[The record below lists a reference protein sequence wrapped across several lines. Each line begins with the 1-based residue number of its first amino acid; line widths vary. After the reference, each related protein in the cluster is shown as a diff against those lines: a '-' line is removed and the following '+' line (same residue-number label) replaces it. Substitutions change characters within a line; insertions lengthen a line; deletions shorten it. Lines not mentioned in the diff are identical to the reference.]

1 MPAKTNTPSLIG
13 AWQKQVGQ
21 RRSALLFLGISY
33 LVWAAVTLRWIGE
46 YIEQGHPLTW
56 LVSLLLGLFGVLMGL
71 EPWLTRGSPA
81 RAHLYLLFQ
90 TSLVLV
96 ASLFYYELDF
106 FALLYVPL
114 TGQAVFLFP
123 RRTALS
129 WVAILVTATFVGQLF
144 QFSWPGGLSFFLLYS
159 AGILFVAAFA
169 TLTLQAQAERERSEA
184 LLTELQQAHRQ
195 LQAYA
200 GQAEELAIA
209 NERNR
214 LARELHDSVAQT
226 LYGLTLQAEAANRR
240 LKAGQVEAAAA
251 SLDEIGLSARET
263 LQETRLL
270 IFELRP
276 PVLEEQG
283 LAAALRARLEAVENR
298 SGLRV
303 EAKIND
309 PGPLP
314 AALEMGLYRI
324 AQEALNNSLRH
335 AQAGRV
341 RVSLASLDSQVTLV
355 VSDDGLGFDPA
366 GQAGGGLGLQSMH
379 ERAAQAGA
387 SLHITSVPGQGTTVR
402 VEAPA
407 GFPADTS
414 GSPALEQEGA
424 V

>member
-1 MPAKTNTPSLIG
+1 MAAHTPTPSLTN
-13 AWQKQVGQ
+13 AWQQQVGQ

-33 LVWAAVTLRWIGE
+33 LLWAAVTLRWIGE
-46 YIEQGHPLTW
+46 YLEQDHPLTW
-56 LVSLLLGLFGVLMGL
+56 LVSLLLGLFGVLLGL

-123 RRTALS
+123 RRAAFA
-129 WVAILVTATFVGQLF
+129 WVAILVLATFVGQLF
-144 QFSWPGGLSFFLLYS
+144 QFRWPGGLPFFLLYA

-184 LLTELQQAHRQ
+184 LLAELQQAHRQ

-200 GQAEELAIA
+200 GQAEELATA

-226 LYGLTLQAEAANRR
+226 LYGLTLQAEAAARR
-240 LKAGQVEAAAA
+240 LKAGQVDAAAA
-251 SLDEIGLSARET
+251 SLDEIGLGARET

-283 LAAALRARLEAVENR
+283 LAAALRARLEAVESR
-298 SGLRV
+298 SGQQV
-303 EAKIND
+303 QAEIAD

-314 AALEMGLYRI
+314 PALEMGLYRI

-335 AQAGRV
+335 GQAGQV
-341 RVSLASLDSQVTLV
+341 RVYLGSAGGRVTLE
-355 VSDDGLGFDPA
+355 VSDDGLGFDSA
-366 GQAGGGLGLQSMH
+366 RQTAGGLGLQSMR
-379 ERAAQAGA
+379 ERAAQIGG
-387 SLHITSVPGQGTTVR
+387 SLQINSTPGSGTTIR
-402 VEAPA
+402 VEASA
-407 GFPADTS
+407 A
-414 GSPALEQEGA
+414 PALEQEA
-424 V
+424 AA